1 MEFDAWPLEEVRT
14 GIRVNDRIGDVEV
27 NQVGALSHSHEPEQV
42 VPAPNLEFFEH
53 VPFKVETH
61 LEELRV
67 TCVGFIAGE
76 NVETIA
82 PVERHVPFHEV
93 SHERCLCFACER
105 KPVEDARGVFQTNLR
120 PNHAVIGAGEIVG
133 LEEWIRLPKVVE
145 NAAVVCEECGALLV
159 IEVPDSQNQVEFT
172 VSQPG
177 HAVVAFK
184 ISHSYR
190 LANGNGIGLK
200 PHTVVARQAKRHT
213 NIGYVQLPGRGD

>member
-105 KPVEDARGVFQTNLR
+105 KPVEDARGVF
-120 PNHAVIGAGEIVG
+120 
-133 LEEWIRLPKVVE
+133 
-145 NAAVVCEECGALLV
+145 
-159 IEVPDSQNQVEFT
+159 
-172 VSQPG
+172 
-177 HAVVAFK
+177 
-184 ISHSYR
+184 
-190 LANGNGIGLK
+190 
-200 PHTVVARQAKRHT
+200 
-213 NIGYVQLPGRGD
+213 